1 MSVVRPELGP
11 TLLEL
16 LGPRVRAWPRPVRLA
31 LIGAILAGMALLFWL
46 ALRPD
51 PTRRPLVVR
60 GPVPFN
66 LLYSAEGLVRVRPQ
80 GGEVLRLGTR
90 AGADPQSFAV
100 TPVRLPAY
108 RGDITAYLTLASART
123 IQEMRARLPG
133 FVWRGDG
140 RTSINKQPGY
150 QILYQ
155 ARIAGRTVYGKR
167 LMLAP
172 FPEGPREG
180 LDITLQSARS
190 DTVPNVGAV
199 GANGLLKTP
208 LRSLRFGEDRP

>member
-11 TLLEL
+11 TLPEL
-16 LGPRVRAWPRPVRLA
+16 LGPRVRAWPRAVRLA
-31 LIGAILAGMALLFWL
+31 LLGAIVAGLGVLAWL

-60 GPVPFN
+60 GPVTFN
-66 LLYSAEGLVRVRPQ
+66 LLYSTDGLVRVPPE
-80 GGEVLRLGTR
+80 GSEMLRLRTR
-90 AGADPQSFAV
+90 SAADPQSFAV
-100 TPVRLPAY
+100 SPIRLPAY

-123 IQEMRARLPG
+123 IDEMRATIPE

-155 ARIAGRTVYGKR
+155 ARIAGRTTYGKR
-167 LMLAP
+167 LVLVP
-172 FPEGPREG
+172 FPEDPREG
-180 LDITLQSARS
+180 LDITLLSTRS
-190 DTVPNVGAV
+190 DAVPNVGAV

-208 LRSLRFGEDRP
+208 LRSLRFGADRP